1 MNPIDIAIIVVYLL
15 AMPLIGMFF
24 GRKQKSSTDYFIGER
39 NLPWGAVMLSI
50 VATETSTLTVIST
63 PGLVWTAMGYN
74 GLTYL
79 QLPFGYIIG
88 RMLSAFILLP
98 RFFSGNLQT
107 SYAFL
112 GKRFGPGM
120 QGVSSVVF
128 VVTRLLAE
136 GLRLFAGAIPINL
149 IFKTY
154 GVHISYWQIVAV
166 LTALTLVYVLVGG
179 IRAVVWVDTIQMI
192 IYLGGALVAIG
203 VLATK
208 LPSGWWGAAS
218 QQGLFKVFDF
228 DSGIVHIL
236 TSPYAFVTA
245 VVGGAF
251 FAMASHGADQLIT
264 QRVMACRNLRDGQK
278 ALIGS
283 GFAVTI
289 QFFVF
294 LMVGVMLWAHF
305 GQHKLPELKQL
316 IPGISSSDDIFP
328 KFIVSELPVGVSGL
342 LIAGILASTMGAL
355 ASAINSL
362 ANSTVIDIFK
372 SFTKHEPSESSLLRR
387 GRMWTVV
394 WGLVFFC
401 FSLPF
406 SSDKDPVI
414 QKALSIAGFTYG
426 ALLGAFLLG
435 IFVKKA
441 RQLDAI
447 IAFITTVVVVA
458 VLALAVKVDGK
469 AIQFPLFVL
478 FGVIITLVVGGLLS
492 LRHSGPDPRTLAEP
506 EPEPEPVS
514 AGE

>member
-24 GRKQKSSTDYFIGER
+24 GRKQKSSSDYFIGEG
-39 NLPWGAVMLSI
+39 NLPWPAVMLSI

-88 RMLSAFILLP
+88 RTLSAYILLP
-98 RFFSGNLQT
+98 RFFAGNLQT

-112 GKRFGPGM
+112 GERFGRHM

-128 VVTRLLAE
+128 VITRLLAE
-136 GLRLFAGAIPINL
+136 GLRLFAGAIPINFIL
-149 IFKTY
+149 KAY
-154 GVHISYWQIVAV
+154 GLDVSYWQIVAV

-179 IRAVVWVDTIQMI
+179 IRAVVWVDSLQMI

-203 VLATK
+203 ILAAR
-208 LPSGWWGAAS
+208 LPSGWWSAAS
-218 QQGLFKVFDF
+218 EHGLLRVFDF
-228 DSGIVHIL
+228 DSGLTHIL
-236 TSPYAFVTA
+236 TSQYAFVTA
-245 VVGGAF
+245 VVGGAV

-264 QRVMACRNLRDGQK
+264 QRVMGCRSLSDGRK

-294 LMVGVMLWAHF
+294 LLVGVMLWSHF
-305 GQHKLPELKQL
+305 GQRDLGQLKSTFPE
-316 IPGISSSDDIFP
+316 ITDGDYIFP
-328 KFIVSELPVGVSGL
+328 KFIVSELPVGIAGL

-387 GRMWTVV
+387 GRLWTII
-394 WGLVFFC
+394 WGVVFFC

-406 SSDKDPVI
+406 SSEKNPVI
-414 QKALSIAGFTYG
+414 EQALNIAGFTYG
-426 ALLGAFLLG
+426 ALLGGFLLG
-435 IFVKKA
+435 IFVKRA

-447 IAFITTVVVVA
+447 IAFVVTVA
-458 VLALAVKVDGK
+458 AMAYLVLGVSIDGDPI
-469 AIQFPLFVL
+469 AFPLLPLIGVL
-478 FGVIITLVVGGLLS
+478 ISLVVGGLLS
-492 LRHSGPDPRTLAEP
+492 LRHRGHDPRASAEP
-506 EPEPEPVS
+506 GVESEPV
-514 AGE
+514 